1 MNDELEQKLQQ
12 QLRASEDGLNGPTL
26 ARLHAARN
34 RALETARRR
43 RVPGWSGIWLTA
55 AAAGVAAIALFIN
68 LRQPADQEQIAAA
81 ELEST
86 LLAVA
91 GGDEIVGPVT
101 EQPVTDENGATET
114 MDLLE
119 NLDFYEW
126 LSQEAVKEQ
135 PT

>member
-12 QLRASEDGLNGPTL
+12 QLRASEDGLDGPTL

-34 RALETARRR
+34 RALETAGGRHLPR
-43 RVPGWSGIWLTA
+43 WSGTWLTA

-91 GGDEIVGPVT
+91 DGDEIIGPVT
-101 EQPVTDENGATET
+101 GQPVTGENGTTET

-135 PT
+135 ST

>member
-1 MNDELEQKLQQ
+1 MNEQHEQQLQR
-12 QLRASEDGLNGPTL
+12 QLRASEDELDGPTL

-34 RALETARRR
+34 RALETAGGRRR
-43 RVPGWSGIWLTA
+43 WSGAWLTA
-55 AAAGVAAIALFIN
+55 AAAGVAAVALFIN
-68 LRQPADQEQIAAA
+68 LRQPAEQPQIAAA
-81 ELEST
+81 ELESA

-91 GGDEIVGPVT
+91 GADEIVGPAT
-101 EQPVTDENGATET
+101 EQPVTGDNGTTDT

-126 LSQEAVKEQ
+126 LSQEAAQEQ

>member
-12 QLRASEDGLNGPTL
+12 QLRASEDNLDAPTL

-34 RALETARRR
+34 RALETAGGQRIPR
-43 RVPGWSGIWLTA
+43 WSGAWLTA
-55 AAAGVAAIALFIN
+55 AAAGVAAVALFIN

-91 GGDEIVGPVT
+91 GGDEIVSPVA
-101 EQPVTDENGATET
+101 EQPITEENGATET
-114 MDLLE
+114 MDLLD